1 MKFSTVMFVA
11 LSSIVSAN
19 LFWGNSGESTSS
31 SGFLGLGEGSSGSTG
46 SGTSNSSSLGESTG
60 GGNGSGSDGVQKAK
74 EEVAG
79 FMGKNDDTSG
89 FFGSSS
95 DTSASGKSG
104 LAESESSCDEG
115 ECSGGSSN
123 PPSGSSANFW
133 GGKGDKDE

>member
-19 LFWGNSGESTSS
+19 LFWGSSDENTSS
-31 SGFLGLGEGSSGSTG
+31 SGFLGLGEGSSGSSST
-46 SGTSNSSSLGESTG
+46 TPNSSSLGESM

-79 FMGKNDDTSG
+79 FMGKDDGTSAG

-95 DTSASGKSG
+95 GTTASGKSG

-123 PPSGSSANFW
+123 PPSSGSANFW
-133 GGKGDKDE
+133 GKGDKDE